1 MNQSSECKIAAV
13 FTKKIDPCTLVLF
26 GASGNLS
33 RIKLMPGLF
42 RLDAA
47 GRLPEH
53 MVILSVGR
61 GEVSREDWQ
70 ADVKGMLDA
79 KFKNGYDQKVFERFI
94 ARNHYHSNPPTD
106 PDAMNKLQAKLSDE
120 SVFPQNLAY
129 FLSVRP
135 TDFAPIVAQLAEV
148 GLVDESKYWRRVLI
162 EKPFGTDLPSAQ
174 ALQTELTKYLKESQ
188 IYRIDHYLGKSA
200 LQNVMLTR
208 FANAMFEPLWNNEH
222 IDHVQIT
229 NNETLG
235 VGDRTTFYDA
245 TGALR
250 DMVQSHLLQTLALV
264 AMEKP
269 TDLSPESIRAEKIKL
284 LESIRPIPVNELNKH
299 AFRAQYKAGRVE
311 AGDGHGENVTGYLE
325 ELARDGVTESV
336 TETYAAL
343 KLFIDNPRWKGVPFY
358 VRTAKRMHEGNT
370 AISIRFKKAPMQ
382 LVEGQHQNWLT
393 LNIQPREC
401 IKMEIESKIP
411 GLDIATRTLSID
423 GPQRQQGDET
433 IDSYESLMLNLMEG
447 DPSLYLHISE
457 VEAQWRLVDP
467 VVKAWMADK
476 SPVHQYP
483 AGSRDPQESSVI
495 FESEDQFWRYSIE
508 LGGDK
513 H

>member
-1 MNQSSECKIAAV
+1 M
-13 FTKKIDPCTLVLF
+13 KKIDPCTLVLF

-33 RIKLMPGLF
+33 RVKLMPGLF

-47 GRLPEH
+47 GRLPDH
-53 MVILSVGR
+53 MAILSVGR
-61 GEVSREDWQ
+61 GEVSRDAWQ
-70 ADVKGMLDA
+70 ADIKKMLDT
-79 KFKNGYDQKVFERFI
+79 KFKNGYDQAVYERFI

-106 PDAMNKLQAKLSDE
+106 PDAFKKLKTKLSDE
-120 SVFPQNLAY
+120 SIFPQNLAY

-135 TDFAPIVAQLAEV
+135 TDFAPIVESLSGV
-148 GLVDESKYWRRVLI
+148 GLLDESKHWRRVLI

-174 ALQTELTKYLKESQ
+174 ALQASITKHLKESQ

-200 LQNVMLTR
+200 LQNIMLTR
-208 FANAMFEPLWNNEH
+208 FANTMFEPIWNNQY

-229 NNETLG
+229 NNEILG
-235 VGDRTTFYDA
+235 VGDRTQFYDG

-250 DMVQSHLLQTLALV
+250 DMVRSHLLQTLALV

-269 TDLSPESIRAEKIKL
+269 KDLSPDSIRAEKIKL
-284 LESIRPIPVNELNKH
+284 LQSIELIPASELNKRT
-299 AFRAQYKAGRVE
+299 FRAQYAAGRVCV
-311 AGDGHGENVTGYLE
+311 ADGHGENVAGYLD
-325 ELARDGVTESV
+325 ELTKDGITESV

-370 AISIRFKKAPMQ
+370 AVSIRFKKAPMQ
-382 LVEGQHQNWLT
+382 LNNEQHQNWLI

-423 GPQRQQGDET
+423 GPQRQATDES
-433 IDSYESLMLNLMEG
+433 IDSYESLLLNLMEG

-457 VEAQWRLVDP
+457 VEAQWRLIDP
-467 VVKAWMADK
+467 IVKAWSEDK
-476 SPVHQYP
+476 SPVHQYA
-483 AGSRDPQESSVI
+483 AGSRDPKESSVI

-508 LGGDK
+508 LNGDK

>member
-1 MNQSSECKIAAV
+1 M
-13 FTKKIDPCTLVLF
+13 KKIDPCTLVLF

-33 RIKLMPGLF
+33 RVKLMPGLF

-47 GRLPEH
+47 GRLPDH
-53 MVILSVGR
+53 MAILSVGR
-61 GEVSREDWQ
+61 GEVSREAWQ
-70 ADVKGMLDA
+70 ADIKTMLDA
-79 KFKNGYDQKVFERFI
+79 KFKKGYDTAVFDRFI
-94 ARNHYHSNPPTD
+94 ARNHYHANPPTD
-106 PDAMNKLQAKLSDE
+106 PDSFKKMQTKLSDE

-135 TDFAPIVAQLAEV
+135 TDFAPIVEQLSGV
-148 GLVDESKYWRRVLI
+148 GLLDESKHWRRVLI

-174 ALQTELTKYLKESQ
+174 ALQASITKHLKESQ

-200 LQNVMLTR
+200 LQNIMLTR
-208 FANAMFEPLWNNEH
+208 FANAMFEPIWNNQYV
-222 IDHVQIT
+222 DHVQIT

-235 VGDRTTFYDA
+235 VGDRTQFYDS

-269 TDLSPESIRAEKIKL
+269 KDLSPESIRAEKIKL
-284 LESIRPIPVNELNKH
+284 LQSIEPISADQLNKQ
-299 AFRAQYKAGRVE
+299 AFRAQYAAGRVCL
-311 AGDGHGENVTGYLE
+311 GDGNGENVAGYLE
-325 ELARDGVTESV
+325 EIAKDGITESV

-343 KLFIDNPRWKGVPFY
+343 KLFIDTPRWKGVPFY
-358 VRTAKRMHEGNT
+358 VRTAKRLHEGNT
-370 AISIRFKKAPMQ
+370 AVSIRFKKAPMQ
-382 LVEGQHQNWLT
+382 LNDQQHQNWLI

-423 GPQRQQGDET
+423 GPQRQTGDES
-433 IDSYESLMLNLMEG
+433 IDSYESLLLNLMEG

-457 VEAQWRLVDP
+457 VEAQWRLIDP
-467 VVKAWMADK
+467 IVKAWAEDK
-476 SPVHQYP
+476 SPVHQYQ
-483 AGSRDPQESSVI
+483 AGSRDPEESSVI
-495 FESEDQFWRYSIE
+495 FESEDQFWRYSVE
-508 LGGDK
+508 LDGDK

>member
-1 MNQSSECKIAAV
+1 MNALDNT
-13 FTKKIDPCTLVLF
+13 FVLF
-26 GASGNLS
+26 GANGNLS
-33 RIKLMPGLF
+33 RIKLIPGLF
-42 RLDAA
+42 RLDQA
-47 GRLPEH
+47 GRLADN

-61 GEVSREDWQ
+61 QQISREDWLKEI
-70 ADVKGMLDA
+70 KGMLDT
-79 KFKNGYDQKVFERFI
+79 KFKNGYDQKVFKRFI
-94 ARNHYHSNPPTD
+94 ARNHYHGNPPDD
-106 PDAMNKLQAKLSDE
+106 PSAFQRLKELLSD
-120 SVFPQNLAY
+120 SATFPQNMAF

-135 TDFAPIVAQLAEV
+135 VDFSTIVGQLADV
-148 GLVDESKYWRRVLI
+148 GLLNEATGWRRVLI
-162 EKPFGTDLPSAQ
+162 EKPFGTDLASAQ
-174 ALQTELTKYLKESQ
+174 ALQASITKHLKESQ

-200 LQNVMLTR
+200 LQNIMLTR
-208 FANAMFEPLWNNEH
+208 FTNAMFEPIWNNQY

-229 NNETLG
+229 NNEILG
-235 VGDRTTFYDA
+235 VGDRTQFYDS

-269 TDLSPESIRAEKIKL
+269 KDLSPESIRAEKIKL
-284 LESIRPIPVNELNKH
+284 LQSIHPLPVKELRKN
-299 AFRAQYKAGRVE
+299 AFRAQYSAGRVCV
-311 AGDGHGENVTGYLE
+311 ADGHGENVPGYLD
-325 ELARDGVTESV
+325 ELARDGITESV

-382 LVEGQHQNWLT
+382 LTEDQHQNWLI
-393 LNIQPREC
+393 LSIQPREC
-401 IKMEIESKIP
+401 IKLEVQSKIP

-423 GPQRQQGDET
+423 GPQRQQGDEA
-433 IDSYESLMLNLMEG
+433 IDSYESLLLNLIEG

-467 VVKAWMADK
+467 IVKAWTEDK
-476 SPVHQYP
+476 SPVHQYK
-483 AGSRDPQESSVI
+483 AGSRDPEESSVI

-508 LGGDK
+508 IGGEK
-513 H
+513 RGQ

>member
-1 MNQSSECKIAAV
+1 M
-13 FTKKIDPCTLVLF
+13 KKIDPCTLVLF

-33 RIKLMPGLF
+33 RVKLMPGLF

-47 GRLPEH
+47 GRLPDH
-53 MVILSVGR
+53 MAILSVGR
-61 GEVSREDWQ
+61 GDVSREAWQ
-70 ADVKGMLDA
+70 ADIKVMLDT
-79 KFKNGYDQKVFERFI
+79 KFKNGYDEAVFKRFM
-94 ARNHYHSNPPTD
+94 ARNHYHANPPTD
-106 PDAMNKLQAKLSDE
+106 PNAFKKMQAKLADE

-135 TDFAPIVAQLAEV
+135 TDFAPIVEQLSGV
-148 GLVDESKYWRRVLI
+148 GLLDETNHWRRVLI

-174 ALQTELTKYLKESQ
+174 ALQASVTKHLKESQ

-200 LQNVMLTR
+200 LQNIMLTR
-208 FANAMFEPLWNNEH
+208 FANTMFEPIWNNQY

-235 VGDRTTFYDA
+235 VGDRTEFYNN

-269 TDLSPESIRAEKIKL
+269 QDLSPESIRAEKVKL
-284 LESIRPIPVNELNKH
+284 LQSIEPIPIDDLNKH
-299 AFRAQYKAGRVE
+299 VFRAQYAAGRVCV
-311 AGDGHGENVTGYLE
+311 ADGHGENVRGYLD
-325 ELARDGVTESV
+325 ELASVGVTESV

-382 LVEGQHQNWLT
+382 LNDEQHQNWLM

-423 GPQRQQGDET
+423 SPQRQATDES
-433 IDSYESLMLNLMEG
+433 IDSYESLLLNLMEG

-457 VEAQWRLVDP
+457 VEAQWRLMDP
-467 VVKAWMADK
+467 IVKAWAADK
-476 SPVHQYP
+476 SPVHQYI
-483 AGSRDPQESSVI
+483 AGSRDPAESSVI

-508 LGGDK
+508 LNGDK
-513 H
+513 HQS

>member
-1 MNQSSECKIAAV
+1 MA
-13 FTKKIDPCTLVLF
+13 
-26 GASGNLS
+26 
-33 RIKLMPGLF
+33 
-42 RLDAA
+42 
-47 GRLPEH
+47 
-53 MVILSVGR
+53 ILSVGR
-61 GEVSREDWQ
+61 GEVSREAWQ
-70 ADVKGMLDA
+70 ADIKAMLDT
-79 KFKNGYDQKVFERFI
+79 KFKNGYDKAVFERFM

-106 PDAMNKLQAKLSDE
+106 PNAFQKMQAKLADE

-135 TDFAPIVAQLAEV
+135 TDFAPIVEQLSGV
-148 GLVDESKYWRRVLI
+148 GLLEESKHWRRVLI

-174 ALQTELTKYLKESQ
+174 ALQASITKHLKESQ

-200 LQNVMLTR
+200 LQNIMLTR
-208 FANAMFEPLWNNEH
+208 FANAMFEPIWNNQY

-235 VGDRTTFYDA
+235 VGDRTEFYNN

-269 TDLSPESIRAEKIKL
+269 QDLSPESIRAEKVKVL
-284 LESIRPIPVNELNKH
+284 QSITPIPVDAIEQH
-299 AFRAQYKAGRVE
+299 VFRAQYSAGRVC
-311 AGDGHGENVTGYLE
+311 AADGHGENVRGYLD
-325 ELARDGVTESV
+325 ELASVGVTESV

-382 LVEGQHQNWLT
+382 LNDEQHQNWLM

-423 GPQRQQGDET
+423 SPQRQASDET
-433 IDSYESLMLNLMEG
+433 IDSYESLLLNLMEG

-457 VEAQWRLVDP
+457 VEAQWRLIDP
-467 VVKAWMADK
+467 IVKAWAADK
-476 SPVHQYP
+476 SPVLQYT
-483 AGSRDPQESSVI
+483 AGSRDPKESSVI

-508 LGGDK
+508 LNGDK

>member
-1 MNQSSECKIAAV
+1 M
-13 FTKKIDPCTLVLF
+13 KKIDPCTLVLF

-47 GRLPEH
+47 GRLPDH
-53 MVILSVGR
+53 MAILSVGR
-61 GEVSREDWQ
+61 GEVSREAWQ
-70 ADVKGMLDA
+70 ADIKGMLDA

-106 PDAMNKLQAKLSDE
+106 PDAFKKLQAKLSDE
-120 SVFPQNLAY
+120 NTFPQNLAY

-135 TDFAPIVAQLAEV
+135 TDFAPIVEQLSGV
-148 GLVDESKYWRRVLI
+148 GLLDESKYWRRVLI

-174 ALQTELTKYLKESQ
+174 VLQAAITKHLKESQ

-200 LQNVMLTR
+200 LQNIMLTR
-208 FANAMFEPLWNNEH
+208 FANAMFEPIWNNQY

-229 NNETLG
+229 NNEILG
-235 VGDRTTFYDA
+235 VGDRTQFYNG

-269 TDLSPESIRAEKIKL
+269 KDLSPDSIRAEKIKL
-284 LESIRPIPVNELNKH
+284 LESIHPVSVKDLHKH
-299 AFRAQYKAGRVE
+299 AFRAQYAAGRVCV
-311 AGDGHGENVTGYLE
+311 ADGHGENVPGYLN
-325 ELARDGVTESV
+325 ELAKEGINESV

-370 AISIRFKKAPMQ
+370 AVSIRFKKAPMQ
-382 LVEGQHQNWLT
+382 LKEEQHQNWLI

-423 GPQRQQGDET
+423 APQRQQGDET
-433 IDSYESLMLNLMEG
+433 IDSYESLLLNLMEG

-457 VEAQWRLVDP
+457 VEAQWRLIDP
-467 VVKAWMADK
+467 IVKAWAEDK
-476 SPVHQYP
+476 SPVHQYR
-483 AGSRDPQESSVI
+483 AGSRDPEESGVI

-508 LGGDK
+508 LDGDK

>member
-1 MNQSSECKIAAV
+1 M
-13 FTKKIDPCTLVLF
+13 KKIDPCTLVLF

-33 RIKLMPGLF
+33 RVKLMPGLF

-53 MVILSVGR
+53 MAILSVGR
-61 GEVSREDWQ
+61 GEVSREAWQ
-70 ADVKGMLDA
+70 ADIKSMLDT
-79 KFKNGYDQKVFERFI
+79 KFKNGYDKAVFERFM

-106 PDAMNKLQAKLSDE
+106 PNAFQKMQAKLADE

-135 TDFAPIVAQLAEV
+135 TDFAPIVEQLSGV
-148 GLVDESKYWRRVLI
+148 GLLDESKHWRRVLI

-174 ALQTELTKYLKESQ
+174 ALQASITKHLKESQ

-200 LQNVMLTR
+200 LQNIMLTR
-208 FANAMFEPLWNNEH
+208 FANAMFEPIWNNQY

-235 VGDRTTFYDA
+235 VGDRTEFYNN

-269 TDLSPESIRAEKIKL
+269 QDLSPESIRAEKVKVL
-284 LESIRPIPVNELNKH
+284 QSITPIPVDAIEQH
-299 AFRAQYKAGRVE
+299 VFRAQYSAGRVC
-311 AGDGHGENVTGYLE
+311 AADGHGENVRGYLD
-325 ELARDGVTESV
+325 ELASVGVTESV

-382 LVEGQHQNWLT
+382 LNDEQHQNWLM

-423 GPQRQQGDET
+423 SPQRQAADET
-433 IDSYESLMLNLMEG
+433 IDSYESLLLNLMEG

-457 VEAQWRLVDP
+457 VEAQWRLIDP
-467 VVKAWMADK
+467 IVKAWAADK
-476 SPVHQYP
+476 SPVLQYS
-483 AGSRDPQESSVI
+483 AGSRDPKESSVI

-508 LGGDK
+508 LNGDK

>member
-1 MNQSSECKIAAV
+1 
-13 FTKKIDPCTLVLF
+13 
-26 GASGNLS
+26 
-33 RIKLMPGLF
+33 
-42 RLDAA
+42 
-47 GRLPEH
+47 
-53 MVILSVGR
+53 
-61 GEVSREDWQ
+61 
-70 ADVKGMLDA
+70 
-79 KFKNGYDQKVFERFI
+79 
-94 ARNHYHSNPPTD
+94 
-106 PDAMNKLQAKLSDE
+106 
-120 SVFPQNLAY
+120 
-129 FLSVRP
+129 
-135 TDFAPIVAQLAEV
+135 
-148 GLVDESKYWRRVLI
+148 
-162 EKPFGTDLPSAQ
+162 
-174 ALQTELTKYLKESQ
+174 
-188 IYRIDHYLGKSA
+188 
-200 LQNVMLTR
+200 
-208 FANAMFEPLWNNEH
+208 MFEPIWNNQY

-235 VGDRTTFYDA
+235 VGDRTEFYNN

-269 TDLSPESIRAEKIKL
+269 QDLSPESIRAEKVKVL
-284 LESIRPIPVNELNKH
+284 QSITPIPVDAIEQH
-299 AFRAQYKAGRVE
+299 VFRAQYSAGRVC
-311 AGDGHGENVTGYLE
+311 AADGHGENVRGYLD
-325 ELARDGVTESV
+325 ELASVGVTESV

-382 LVEGQHQNWLT
+382 LNDEQHQNWLM

-423 GPQRQQGDET
+423 SPQRQASDET
-433 IDSYESLMLNLMEG
+433 IDSYESLLLNLMEG

-457 VEAQWRLVDP
+457 VEAQWRLIDP
-467 VVKAWMADK
+467 IVKAWAADK
-476 SPVHQYP
+476 SPVLQYT
-483 AGSRDPQESSVI
+483 AGSRDPKESSVI

-508 LGGDK
+508 LNGDK

>member
-1 MNQSSECKIAAV
+1 M
-13 FTKKIDPCTLVLF
+13 TKKIDPCTLVLF

-33 RIKLMPGLF
+33 RVKLMPGLF

-47 GRLPEH
+47 DRLPDH

-61 GEVSREDWQ
+61 GEVSREAWQ
-70 ADVKGMLDA
+70 AEIKGMLDA
-79 KFKNGYDQKVFERFI
+79 KFKNGYDQNVYERFI
-94 ARNHYHSNPPTD
+94 ARNHYHANPPTD
-106 PDAMNKLQAKLSDE
+106 PEAFTKMKAVLSNE
-120 SVFPQNLAY
+120 SIFPQNFAY

-135 TDFAPIVAQLAEV
+135 TDFAPVVEQLSGV
-148 GLVDESKYWRRVLI
+148 GLLDESKYWRRVLI

-174 ALQTELTKYLKESQ
+174 DLQAKITKHLKESQ

-208 FANAMFEPLWNNEH
+208 FTNAMFEPIWNNQH

-229 NNETLG
+229 NNEILG
-235 VGDRTTFYDA
+235 VGERTTFYNS

-269 TDLSPESIRAEKIKL
+269 KDLSPESIRAEKIKL
-284 LESIRPIPVNELNKH
+284 LESIRPIPINELSKH
-299 AFRAQYKAGRVE
+299 AFRAQYAAGRVCV
-311 AGDGHGENVTGYLE
+311 ADGHGENVHGYLE
-325 ELARDGVTESV
+325 ELAREGVADSV

-423 GPQRQQGDET
+423 APQRQKEDET

-457 VEAQWRLVDP
+457 VEAQWRLIDP
-467 VVKAWMADK
+467 VVKAWVADK
-476 SPVHQYP
+476 SPVHQYK
-483 AGSRDPQESSVI
+483 AGSRDPEESSVI
-495 FESEDQFWRYSIE
+495 FEAKDQFWRYSIE

>member
-1 MNQSSECKIAAV
+1 M
-13 FTKKIDPCTLVLF
+13 KKIDPCTLVLF

-33 RIKLMPGLF
+33 RVKLMPGLF
-42 RLDAA
+42 SLDAA

-53 MVILSVGR
+53 MAILSVGR
-61 GEVSREDWQ
+61 GEVSREAWQ
-70 ADVKGMLDA
+70 ADIKSMLDI
-79 KFKNGYDQKVFERFI
+79 KFKNGYDNAVFERFI

-106 PDAMNKLQAKLSDE
+106 PDAFKKMQAKLSDE
-120 SVFPQNLAY
+120 NVFPQNLAY

-135 TDFAPIVAQLAEV
+135 TDFAPIVEQLAGV
-148 GLVDESKYWRRVLI
+148 GLLDESKHWRRVLI

-174 ALQTELTKYLKESQ
+174 ALQASITKHLKESQ

-200 LQNVMLTR
+200 LQNIMLTR
-208 FANAMFEPLWNNEH
+208 FANTMFEPIWNNQY

-235 VGDRTTFYDA
+235 VGDRTQFYDG

-269 TDLSPESIRAEKIKL
+269 NDLSPDSIRAEKIKL
-284 LESIRPIPVNELNKH
+284 LQSIEPIPVDALNKH
-299 AFRAQYKAGRVE
+299 AFRAQYAAGRVC
-311 AGDGHGENVTGYLE
+311 AADGHGENVVGYLD
-325 ELARDGVTESV
+325 ELVRDGITESV

-343 KLFIDNPRWKGVPFY
+343 KLFINNPRWKGVPFY
-358 VRTAKRMHEGNT
+358 VRTAKRLHEGNT
-370 AISIRFKKAPMQ
+370 AVSIRFKKAPMQ
-382 LVEGQHQNWLT
+382 LNDEQHQNWLI

-401 IKMEIESKIP
+401 LKMEIESKIP

-423 GPQRQQGDET
+423 GPQRQTGDES
-433 IDSYESLMLNLMEG
+433 IDSYESLLLNLMEG

-457 VEAQWRLVDP
+457 VEAQWRLIDP
-467 VVKAWMADK
+467 IVKAWTEDK
-476 SPVHQYP
+476 SSVHQYI
-483 AGSRDPQESSVI
+483 AGSRDPKESGVI
-495 FESEDQFWRYSIE
+495 FESEDQFWRYSIA

>member
-1 MNQSSECKIAAV
+1 M
-13 FTKKIDPCTLVLF
+13 TKKIDPCTLVLF

-47 GRLPEH
+47 GRLPDH
-53 MVILSVGR
+53 MAILSVGR
-61 GEVSREDWQ
+61 SDVSLEAWR
-70 ADVKGMLDA
+70 ADIKGMLDA
-79 KFKNGYDQKVFERFI
+79 KFKNGYDQQVFERFI
-94 ARNHYHSNPPTD
+94 ARNHYHANPPTD
-106 PDAMNKLQAKLSDE
+106 PDAFNKMKAKLSDE
-120 SVFPQNLAY
+120 KTFPQNLAY

-135 TDFAPIVAQLAEV
+135 TDFAPVVEQLSGV
-148 GLVDESKYWRRVLI
+148 GLLDESKYWRRVLI

-174 ALQTELTKYLKESQ
+174 DLQARLTKHLKESQ

-200 LQNVMLTR
+200 VQNIMLTR
-208 FANAMFEPLWNNEH
+208 FTNAILEPLWNSEH

-250 DMVQSHLLQTLALV
+250 DMFQSHLLQTLAMV
-264 AMEKP
+264 AMEQPK
-269 TDLSPESIRAEKIKL
+269 DLKPESIRAEKIKL
-284 LESIRPIPVNELNKH
+284 LESIRPIDVKNINKQ
-299 AFRAQYKAGRVE
+299 AFRAQYAAGRVCV
-311 AGDGHGENVTGYLE
+311 GDGHGENVAGYLE
-325 ELARDGVTESV
+325 ELKRDGIESSH
-336 TETYAAL
+336 TETYAAV

-370 AISIRFKKAPMQ
+370 AIAVRFKKSPMV
-382 LVEGQHQNWLT
+382 LKDDQHHNWLII
-393 LNIQPREC
+393 NIQPREC
-401 IKMEIESKIP
+401 IKFEIESKIP
-411 GLDIATRTLSID
+411 GLDIATRTLNID
-423 GPQRQQGDET
+423 GPQRQANDET
-433 IDSYESLMLNLMEG
+433 IDSYETLMLSLMEG
-447 DPSLYLHISE
+447 DPSQYLHISE

-467 VVKAWMADK
+467 IVKAWAEDK
-476 SPVHQYP
+476 GPVHQYR
-483 AGSRDPQESSVI
+483 AGNRDPEESKVI

>member
-1 MNQSSECKIAAV
+1 M
-13 FTKKIDPCTLVLF
+13 KKIDPCTLVLF
-26 GASGNLS
+26 GASGNLA

-61 GEVSREDWQ
+61 GEVARDAWQ
-70 ADVKGMLDA
+70 ADIKGMLEA
-79 KFKNGYDQKVFERFI
+79 KFKNGFDEKVFARFI

-106 PDAMNKLQAKLSDE
+106 PDAFKKLQAKLADE
-120 SVFPQNLAY
+120 TIFPQNLAY

-135 TDFAPIVAQLAEV
+135 TDFAPIVEQLSAV
-148 GLVDESKYWRRVLI
+148 GLLDESQHWRRVLI
-162 EKPFGTDLPSAQ
+162 EKPFGTDLASAQ
-174 ALQTELTKYLKESQ
+174 VLQAAITQHLKESQ

-200 LQNVMLTR
+200 LQNIMLTR
-208 FANAMFEPLWNNEH
+208 FANTMFEPIWNHEY

-229 NNETLG
+229 NNEILG
-235 VGDRTTFYDA
+235 VGDRTQFYDN

-269 TDLSPESIRAEKIKL
+269 QDLTPESIRAEKIKL
-284 LESIRPIPVNELNKH
+284 LQSITPIPVDDIEQH
-299 AFRAQYKAGRVE
+299 AFRAQYAAGRVC
-311 AGDGHGENVTGYLE
+311 AADGHGENVHGYLD
-325 ELARDGVTESV
+325 ELARDGISASG

-343 KLFIDNPRWKGVPFY
+343 KLFINNPRWQGVPFY

-382 LVEGQHQNWLT
+382 LNADQHQNWLI

-401 IKMEIESKIP
+401 LKMEIESKIP
-411 GLDIATRTLSID
+411 GLDIATRSMSMDL
-423 GPQRQQGDET
+423 PQRQAGDES
-433 IDSYESLMLNLMEG
+433 IDAYESLLLNLMEG

-467 VVKAWMADK
+467 IVKAWAENK
-476 SPVHQYP
+476 LPVHQYA
-483 AGSRDPQESSVI
+483 AGSRDPKESSII
-495 FESEDQFWRYSIE
+495 FESADQFWRYNIE

>member
-1 MNQSSECKIAAV
+1 
-13 FTKKIDPCTLVLF
+13 
-26 GASGNLS
+26 
-33 RIKLMPGLF
+33 MPGLF

-53 MVILSVGR
+53 MAILSVGR
-61 GEVSREDWQ
+61 GEVSREAWQ
-70 ADVKGMLDA
+70 ADIKAMLDT
-79 KFKNGYDQKVFERFI
+79 KFKNGYDKAVFERFM

-106 PDAMNKLQAKLSDE
+106 PNAFQKMQAKLADE

-135 TDFAPIVAQLAEV
+135 TDFAPIVEQLSGV
-148 GLVDESKYWRRVLI
+148 GLLDESKHWRRVLI

-174 ALQTELTKYLKESQ
+174 ALQASITKHLKESQ

-200 LQNVMLTR
+200 LQNIMLTR
-208 FANAMFEPLWNNEH
+208 FANAMFEPIWNNQY

-235 VGDRTTFYDA
+235 VGDRTEFYNN

-269 TDLSPESIRAEKIKL
+269 QDLSPESIRAEKVKVL
-284 LESIRPIPVNELNKH
+284 QSITPIPVDAIEQH
-299 AFRAQYKAGRVE
+299 VFRAQYSAGRVC
-311 AGDGHGENVTGYLE
+311 ASDGHGENVRGYLD
-325 ELARDGVTESV
+325 ELASVGVTESV

-382 LVEGQHQNWLT
+382 LNDEQHQNWLM

-423 GPQRQQGDET
+423 SPQRQAADET
-433 IDSYESLMLNLMEG
+433 IDSYESLLLNLMEG

-457 VEAQWRLVDP
+457 VEAQWRLIDP
-467 VVKAWMADK
+467 IVKAWAADK
-476 SPVHQYP
+476 SPVLQYS
-483 AGSRDPQESSVI
+483 AGSRDPKESSVI

-508 LGGDK
+508 LNGDK

>member
-1 MNQSSECKIAAV
+1 MA
-13 FTKKIDPCTLVLF
+13 KKIDPCTLVLF

-47 GRLPEH
+47 GRLPEQ
-53 MVILSVGR
+53 MAILSVGR
-61 GEVSREDWQ
+61 GELSREAW
-70 ADVKGMLDA
+70 AAEIKSMLDA
-79 KFKNGYDQKVFERFI
+79 KFKNGYDEEVFNRFI
-94 ARNHYHSNPPTD
+94 GRNHYHSNPPTD
-106 PDAMNKLQAKLSDE
+106 PDAFKKLAEKLSNQT
-120 SVFPQNLAY
+120 VFPQNLAY

-135 TDFAPIVAQLAEV
+135 TDFATIVAQLSGV

-162 EKPFGTDLPSAQ
+162 EKPFGTNLPSAQ
-174 ALQTELTKYLKESQ
+174 ALQAELTKYLKESQ

-200 LQNVMLTR
+200 VQNIMLTR
-208 FANAMFEPLWNNEH
+208 FTNAILEPLWNSQH

-235 VGDRTTFYDA
+235 VGDRTTFYNA

-250 DMVQSHLLQTLALV
+250 DMFQSHLLQTLALV

-269 TDLSPESIRAEKIKL
+269 TDLKPESIRAEKIKL
-284 LESIRPIPVNELNKH
+284 LQSIRPIDVKNINKQ
-299 AFRAQYKAGRVE
+299 AFRAQYAAGRVCV
-311 AGDGHGENVTGYLE
+311 GDGHGENVHGYLE
-325 ELARDGVTESV
+325 ELNREGVETSI
-336 TETYAAL
+336 TETYAAV

-370 AISIRFKKAPMQ
+370 AISIRFKKAPME
-382 LVEGQHQNWLT
+382 LVDGQHQNWLT
-393 LNIQPREC
+393 INIQPREC

-411 GLDIATRTLSID
+411 GLDIATRTLSMD
-423 GPQRQQGDET
+423 LAQRQKEDET
-433 IDSYESLMLNLMEG
+433 IDSYETLMLNLMEG
-447 DPSLYLHISE
+447 DPSQYLHISE
-457 VEAQWRLVDP
+457 VEAQWKLVDP
-467 VVKAWMADK
+467 IVKAWGEDK
-476 SPVHQYP
+476 TPLHQYA
-483 AGSRDPQESSVI
+483 AGSRDPKESSVI

>member
-1 MNQSSECKIAAV
+1 M
-13 FTKKIDPCTLVLF
+13 TRKIDPCTLVLF

-47 GRLPEH
+47 GRLPDH

-61 GEVSREDWQ
+61 GEMSREVWQ
-70 ADVKGMLDA
+70 TEIKGMLDA
-79 KFKNGYDQKVFERFI
+79 KFKNGYDKKVYERFI
-94 ARNHYHSNPPTD
+94 ARNHYHANPPTD
-106 PDAMNKLQAKLSDE
+106 PDAFKKMKTVLSNE

-135 TDFAPIVAQLAEV
+135 TDFAPVVEQLSGV
-148 GLVDESKYWRRVLI
+148 GLLDESKYWRRVLI

-174 ALQTELTKYLKESQ
+174 DLQAKITKHLKESQ

-208 FANAMFEPLWNNEH
+208 FTNAMFEPIWNNAH

-229 NNETLG
+229 NNEILG
-235 VGDRTTFYDA
+235 VGERTTFYDS

-269 TDLSPESIRAEKIKL
+269 KDLSPESIRAEKIKL
-284 LESIRPIPVNELNKH
+284 LESIRPIPVNELSKH
-299 AFRAQYKAGRVE
+299 AFRAQYAAGRVCI
-311 AGDGHGENVTGYLE
+311 ADGHGENVHGYLE
-325 ELARDGVTESV
+325 ELAREGVTSSV

-423 GPQRQQGDET
+423 APQRQKEDET

-457 VEAQWRLVDP
+457 VEAQWRLIDP
-467 VVKAWMADK
+467 VVKAWVADK
-476 SPVHQYP
+476 SPVHQYN
-483 AGSRDPQESSVI
+483 AGSRDPAESSVI
-495 FESEDQFWRYSIE
+495 FETKDQFWRYSIE
-508 LGGDK
+508 LGGDA

>member
-1 MNQSSECKIAAV
+1 M
-13 FTKKIDPCTLVLF
+13 TKKIDPCTLVLF

-47 GRLPEH
+47 GRLPDH
-53 MVILSVGR
+53 MVVLSVGR
-61 GEVSREDWQ
+61 GELSREAWQ
-70 ADVKGMLDA
+70 AEIKGMLDA
-79 KFKNGYDQKVFERFI
+79 KFKNGYDEKVYERFI
-94 ARNHYHSNPPTD
+94 ARNHYHANPPTD
-106 PDAMNKLQAKLSDE
+106 PDAFAKMKVVLSNE
-120 SVFPQNLAY
+120 SIFPQNLAY

-135 TDFAPIVAQLAEV
+135 TDFAPVVEQLSGV
-148 GLVDESKYWRRVLI
+148 GLLDESKYWRRVLI

-174 ALQTELTKYLKESQ
+174 DLQAKITKHLKESQ

-208 FANAMFEPLWNNEH
+208 FTNAMFEPLWNNQH

-229 NNETLG
+229 NNEILG
-235 VGDRTTFYDA
+235 VGERTTFYDS

-269 TDLSPESIRAEKIKL
+269 KDLSPDSIRAEKIKL
-284 LESIRPIPVNELNKH
+284 LESIRPIPVDALSKH
-299 AFRAQYKAGRVE
+299 AFRAQYAAGRVCV
-311 AGDGHGENVTGYLE
+311 ADGHGENVHGYLE
-325 ELARDGVTESV
+325 ELAREGVTASV

-423 GPQRQQGDET
+423 APQRQKEDET

-457 VEAQWRLVDP
+457 VEAQWRLIDP
-467 VVKAWMADK
+467 VVKAWVADK
-476 SPVHQYP
+476 SPVHQYK
-483 AGSRDPQESSVI
+483 AGSRDPEASSVI
-495 FESEDQFWRYSIE
+495 FEAKDQFWRYSIE

>member
-1 MNQSSECKIAAV
+1 M
-13 FTKKIDPCTLVLF
+13 KKIDPCTLVLF

-47 GRLPEH
+47 GRLPDH
-53 MVILSVGR
+53 MAILSVGR
-61 GEVSREDWQ
+61 GEVSREAWQ
-70 ADVKGMLDA
+70 ADIKGMLDA

-106 PDAMNKLQAKLSDE
+106 PDAFKKLQAKLSDE
-120 SVFPQNLAY
+120 NTFPQNLAY

-135 TDFAPIVAQLAEV
+135 TDFAPIVEQLSGV
-148 GLVDESKYWRRVLI
+148 GLLDESKYWRRVLI

-174 ALQTELTKYLKESQ
+174 VLQAAITKHLKESQ

-200 LQNVMLTR
+200 LQNIMLTR
-208 FANAMFEPLWNNEH
+208 FANAMFEPIWNNQY

-229 NNETLG
+229 NNEILG
-235 VGDRTTFYDA
+235 VGDRTQFYNG

-269 TDLSPESIRAEKIKL
+269 KDLSPDSIRAEKIKL
-284 LESIRPIPVNELNKH
+284 LESIHPVPVKDLHKH
-299 AFRAQYKAGRVE
+299 TFRAQYAAGRVCV
-311 AGDGHGENVTGYLE
+311 ADGHGENVPGYLD
-325 ELARDGVTESV
+325 ELAKEGINESV

-370 AISIRFKKAPMQ
+370 AVSIRFKKAPM
-382 LVEGQHQNWLT
+382 LLTEGQHQNWLI

-401 IKMEIESKIP
+401 LKMEIESKIP

-423 GPQRQQGDET
+423 APQRQPGDET
-433 IDSYESLMLNLMEG
+433 IDSYESLLLNLMEG

-457 VEAQWRLVDP
+457 VEAQWRLIDP
-467 VVKAWMADK
+467 IVKAWAEDK
-476 SPVHQYP
+476 SPVHQYR
-483 AGSRDPQESSVI
+483 AGSRDPEESGVI

-508 LGGDK
+508 LDGDK